1 MYVRTTGQS
10 FYQSYQTYTKPTK
23 TIRFGMHSP
32 FTKPYTIQW
41 LYSIVLLP
49 NLTQFCDCTIESLPN
64 LPRYEFLLSILDLFS
79 ILLNSAFCFSSPT
92 IHFCCSACMSSTLD
106 AFSDQMEPILP
117 NQIQIVLD
125 QCLNHL
131 QQWQVIS
138 VKFGNQGIDCWY

>member
-1 MYVRTTGQS
+1 MLVQNLTKTRELGQS

-32 FTKPYTIQW
+32 FTKPYTIQR

-64 LPRYEFLLSILDLFS
+64 LHRYEFLLSILDLFS

-117 NQIQIVLD
+117 NQIQIVMDL
-125 QCLNHL
+125 CLNLL
-131 QQWQVIS
+131 QQ
-138 VKFGNQGIDCWY
+138 